1 MVCGEIE
8 CGSQHVGCAVDRRRG
23 KLVGEPISPHSEIA
37 RGYEGN
43 TPFCQ
48 RVRKMSTHARDI
60 AHVAAANPEVTLV
73 YVESLGDGR
82 RIIRHIAVAAMLSH
96 NAGAVLRLPKSEHS
110 LFGRRRTAP
119 ALWLSMAATAMWRM
133 IRRPSPRLS
142 TYTSVT
148 SGFAA
153 ATWAMSRAC
162 VLIFLTR
169 WQKGVLPS

>member
-60 AHVAAANPEVTLV
+60 ADVAAANPEVTLV

-110 LFGRRRTAP
+110 LFVGIVMIVGRRDRVGPVSSLAVGKPHYP
-119 ALWLSMAATAMWRM
+119 ASGCRVPAIAQTNSYADLHEHRLWCNRQ
-133 IRRPSPRLS
+133 P
-142 TYTSVT
+142 
-148 SGFAA
+148 
-153 ATWAMSRAC
+153 
-162 VLIFLTR
+162 
-169 WQKGVLPS
+169 